1 MTFPPQLMCILLA
14 RVLILQFYF
23 RGCCSGSHVFF
34 LQLKRFGPAGNGSL
48 WVRLFCAGLTRLSV
62 LIHVKRKRGTRL
74 RFSLLTF

>member
-1 MTFPPQLMCILLA
+1 VYHFGSVAAVLAATF
-14 RVLILQFYF
+14 
-23 RGCCSGSHVFF
+23 FF